1 MRLNFIFSLLSQ
13 TGPRFELTLL
23 VLQLLSR
30 WTRAGI
36 IHVRAARAPACERRT
51 AAADWRVLVQPSVR
65 WLNSGSVFRP
75 LEMPSNLAGHEIV

>member
-36 IHVRAARAPACERRT
+36 IHVRAARARACDPVSGARRPR
-51 AAADWRVLVQPSVR
+51 AGGYWS
-65 WLNSGSVFRP
+65 SRP
-75 LEMPSNLAGHEIV
+75 CPG

>member
-36 IHVRAARAPACERRT
+36 IHARAARAPACERR
-51 AAADWRVLVQPSVR
+51 AAAAGWRVLVQPSVPR
-65 WLNSGSVFRP
+65 LNSQAACRQ
-75 LEMPSNLAGHEIV
+75 LELPSNLAAHEIV